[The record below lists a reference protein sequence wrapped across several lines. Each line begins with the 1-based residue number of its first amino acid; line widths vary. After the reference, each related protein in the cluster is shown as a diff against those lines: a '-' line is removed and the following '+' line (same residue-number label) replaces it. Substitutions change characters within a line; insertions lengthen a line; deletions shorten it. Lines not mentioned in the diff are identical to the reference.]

1 VQRGERRIAGND
13 NIGIV
18 AEPLQAAIPNV
29 SVDIVI
35 GARRSSKEF
44 NVPHSSQDKPKDDN
58 SPGKVR
64 RSEELTDR

>member
-1 VQRGERRIAGND
+1 
-13 NIGIV
+13 
-18 AEPLQAAIPNV
+18 
-29 SVDIVI
+29 VDIVI

-64 RSEELTDR
+64 RSEELTDRQEVRDSRNRQRRHEVRSTPFTEVA